1 MDDNAKFLCHRSC
14 YNAAVFPNSV
24 CCQQKSYN
32 VQLPLLSL
40 LSTFA
45 LYHQKGQMFFLQGVQ
60 GVPKSTPK
68 RFLPT
73 PPTSSLRSQTEDTGD
88 GELVEEGVL

>member
-45 LYHQKGQMFFLQGVQ
+45 LYHQKGRMFFLR
-60 GVPKSTPK
+60 GVPKSTPR
-68 RFLPT
+68 RFFPA
-73 PPTSSLRSQTEDTGD
+73 PRTSSLRSQAEDIGD
-88 GELVEEGVL
+88 GELVEERVL